1 MTDLKYYKSFILY
14 RGKGVERMQ
23 GVSLSNV
30 YQDTWKK
37 KKKKKS
43 ITNAVAKLVQTAGG
57 NRDGSDILQSEKEKD
72 CLRVVFNA

>member
-1 MTDLKYYKSFILY
+1 MIGLQYYKSLILY
-14 RGKGVERMQ
+14 GGGWRGDASFKCISRH
-23 GVSLSNV
+23 L
-30 YQDTWKK
+30 W
-37 KKKKKS
+37 KKKS